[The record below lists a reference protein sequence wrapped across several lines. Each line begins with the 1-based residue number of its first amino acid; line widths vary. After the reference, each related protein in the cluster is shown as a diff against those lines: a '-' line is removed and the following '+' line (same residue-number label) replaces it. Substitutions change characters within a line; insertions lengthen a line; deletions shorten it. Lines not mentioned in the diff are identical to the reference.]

1 MLTNIKRVLGL
12 KKVDVENV
20 CMLVNMYDMD
30 FREDM
35 VFGRVM
41 NDILNTYRINN
52 VFSTFLHPKDLTDF
66 KVIVE
71 LGDLVSTE
79 DMWYFKAVVEK
90 TFKDQEVME
99 VIKEKF
105 RIKEI
110 ELKEILINN
119 SDLLLDVHCKL
130 LSKRFDIILDQEN
143 KSADTPVEIVFNSI
157 TSKIGLAKYLDKKN
171 EKEVDYSID
180 MVYFKGYNSIE
191 LEVSEYKKSLEYIKD
206 IFESEGFQMYDFKSI
221 KIDDIKT
228 VDDKL
233 HFNVRYT
240 LKNIIGE
247 YPKEFITRN
256 IGKNK

>member
-1 MLTNIKRVLGL
+1 MLTNVERILGL

-20 CMLVNMYDMD
+20 CKLVEMYDMD

-41 NDILNTYRINN
+41 NDILNTYKINN
-52 VFSTFLHPKDLTDF
+52 AFSTFLHPKDLTDF

-71 LGDLVSTE
+71 LNDLVSVE

-130 LSKRFDIILDQEN
+130 LSKRLGIVLDQEN
-143 KSADTPVEIVFNSI
+143 RIHHTPVETVFNSI
-157 TSKIGLAKYLDKKN
+157 INKIGLAKYIDGMN
-171 EKEVDYSID
+171 EKGVEYSID
-180 MVYFKGYNSIE
+180 MVYFKGYNYIE
-191 LEVSEYKKSLEYIKD
+191 LEVSEYKKHLEYIKD
-206 IFESEGFQMYDFKSI
+206 IFESEGFKMIDFKSI
-221 KIDDIKT
+221 KISDIKIM
-228 VDDKL
+228 DDKL
-233 HFNVRYT
+233 HFNVKYI
-240 LKNIIGE
+240 LNNIMGK